1 MLTLSRDR
9 GVATLT
15 IDRADKR
22 NALSLAMWEQ
32 IPGLIGTIEQAP
44 DIRALIITGRGETF
58 AAGADIGEFDAAYA
72 TQASAGAYL
81 ARMAAAQDAI
91 MRCRKPTIAM
101 IRGACI
107 GAGCGLA
114 LSCDIRFADTSGRF
128 GITPAKLGMIYTLAD
143 TKRLVD
149 AVGLA
154 AAHDLL
160 LSGRLIDADEAARI
174 GLVNRIVA
182 RDALETTT
190 RDYALALC
198 DNAPTSLRGIKT
210 ILGMIRGGAV
220 AETEESRALFLDA
233 LTKPDFAEGKA
244 AFRDK
249 RKPRF

>member
-1 MLTLSRDR
+1 MLTLSRER

-22 NALSLAMWEQ
+22 NALSLAMWKQ
-32 IPGLIGTIEQAP
+32 IPGLIGTIERDP
-44 DIRALIITGRGETF
+44 EIRALIVTGRGETF

-72 TQASAGAYL
+72 TQGSAMAYL
-81 ARMAAAQDAI
+81 ACMAAAQDAI

-114 LSCDIRFADTSGRF
+114 LSCDVRFADPSGRF
-128 GITPAKLGMIYTLAD
+128 AITPAKLGMIYTLAD

-154 AAHDLL
+154 VAHDLL
-160 LSGRLIDADEAARI
+160 LSGRSIDADEAARI
-174 GLVNRIVA
+174 GLVNRVISPE
-182 RDALETTT
+182 ALELTTHG
-190 RDYALALC
+190 YALALC
-198 DNAPTSLRGIKT
+198 ENAPTSLRGIKT
-210 ILGMIRGGAV
+210 ILGLIRAGAV
-220 AETEESRALFLDA
+220 AETEESQALFLDA

-244 AFRDK
+244 AFREK
-249 RKPRF
+249 RRPRF